1 MFYAGQS
8 RADLRRSYAEA
19 WRKQREGAMLSPL
32 EAQLATVIGE
42 HPEYHRWLEGDAGV
56 EAEFTPES
64 GQSNPFLHLGM
75 HLALRDQV
83 ATDRPPGIRAVHA
96 RLAARHGAHEA
107 EHRMMEALGAALWE
121 AQRSGRA
128 PDEARYLEQLRQ
140 NAGAR

>member
-1 MFYAGQS
+1 MFYGGQS

-19 WRKQREGAMLSPL
+19 WRKQREGALLTPL
-32 EAQLATVIGE
+32 EAQLAAVIGE
-42 HPEYHRWLEGDAGV
+42 HPEYHRWIEAEGGL

-83 ATDRPPGIRAVHA
+83 ATDRPAGVRAVHA
-96 RLAARHGAHEA
+96 RLASQSNAHEA

-128 PDEARYLEQLRQ
+128 PDENAYLERLRQ
-140 NAGAR
+140 LAARR